1 MGYKLKRFA
10 SMRFSLAVL
19 ALLVAFGSQAT
30 WALAGTS
37 GGIAGVVSDSKTGAP
52 VPGVQVKVSS
62 PSDSATVTT
71 DAHGHYVV
79 FSLQPDD
86 NYTFTLAKSG
96 YVTKTASGF
105 SVYADQTQRYDLT
118 VTQAPPAAQQEQ
130 Q

>member
-1 MGYKLKRFA
+1 MIRSLSLRLSFAALVLLVGFA
-10 SMRFSLAVL
+10 SQSA
-19 ALLVAFGSQAT
+19 

-37 GGIAGVVSDSKTGAP
+37 GGMAGIVTDSKTGAP
-52 VPGVQVKVSS
+52 VSDVKVKITS
-62 PSDSATVTT
+62 PSDAHSVTT

-86 NYTFTLAKSG
+86 YTLTLEKPG
-96 YVTKTASGF
+96 YVTKTVTGY

-118 VTQAPPAAQQEQ
+118 LTQAPPQAQQTQ